1 MSMSEPVQFWLDNKM
16 SDGIRVAS
24 IGSQLLVVYRERYY
38 VVEKGAAQMKGGKP
52 LRYSLS
58 SMPLVWKKALRGDAL
73 PSDALAVPADD
84 ALPQPTVAKRERSRK
99 EPLPPTAVVQPV
111 SPAPPAQTPAT
122 PRPVVA
128 AKPAANIK
136 SADIKPAAQT
146 TVAACCP
153 ECRFRHE
160 LPLEKGKNGKP
171 FFVSCAKCKAE
182 FAVRFVPVMVYQ
194 AQVAGFR

>member
-1 MSMSEPVQFWLDNKM
+1 M
-16 SDGIRVAS
+16 SDGISVAA
-24 IGSQLLVVYRERYY
+24 IGSQALVVYRERYY

-73 PSDALAVPADD
+73 PPDALALPADD
-84 ALPQPTVAKRERSRK
+84 ALPQPTVSKRERPRK
-99 EPLPPTAVVQPV
+99 ETLTPQAAVPPV
-111 SPAPPAQTPAT
+111 SAPTPAQPLAVSRPAG
-122 PRPVVA
+122 VA
-128 AKPAANIK
+128 RLPGNIK
-136 SADIKPAAQT
+136 PTDIKPAAQT
-146 TVAACCP
+146 VVAACCP
-153 ECRFRHE
+153 ECRFKHE

-171 FFVSCAKCKAE
+171 FFVACVKCKAE

>member
-1 MSMSEPVQFWLDNKM
+1 MSEPVQFWLDNKM

-73 PSDALAVPADD
+73 P
-84 ALPQPTVAKRERSRK
+84 QPTVSRK
-99 EPLPPTAVVQPV
+99 ERAKKETLPPPVQPLPAPT
-111 SPAPPAQTPAT
+111 PAQPSVATRPA
-122 PRPVVA
+122 VA
-128 AKPAANIK
+128 GKLPGNAKPTE
-136 SADIKPAAQT
+136 IKPAAQT
-146 TVAACCP
+146 VVAVCCP
-153 ECRFRHE
+153 ECRFKHE

-171 FFVSCAKCKAE
+171 FFVACAKCKAE

>member
-1 MSMSEPVQFWLDNKM
+1 MSEPVQFWLDNKM

-73 PSDALAVPADD
+73 PPDVLVLPADD
-84 ALPQPTVAKRERSRK
+84 ALPQPTVSRK
-99 EPLPPTAVVQPV
+99 ERAKKETLPPPAVQPLPAPT
-111 SPAPPAQTPAT
+111 PAQPSAATRPA
-122 PRPVVA
+122 VA
-128 AKPAANIK
+128 AKLPGNAK
-136 SADIKPAAQT
+136 PTEIKPAAQT
-146 TVAACCP
+146 VVAACCP
-153 ECRFRHE
+153 ECRFKQE

-171 FFVSCAKCKAE
+171 FFVVCTKCKAE